1 MNNID
6 EVPAGNVLGIGGL
19 DDIVFRTATLSNLKV
34 CPSLTPIYIGAKGL
48 IKVALS
54 AENLDEAPLLI

>member
-1 MNNID
+1 MNYTE

-19 DDIVFRTATLSNLKV
+19 DDIVFRTATLSNLKEM
-34 CPSLTPIYIGAKGL
+34 PSLSPVYIGAKGL

-54 AENLDEAPLLI
+54 A